1 MPEHALC
8 VAKFGGTS
16 VADYAAMS
24 RCAAIVANDP
34 HTRVVVVSAPS
45 GVTNHLVA
53 LSQIALQGGDREH
66 YVTAISAK
74 IHAILYDLQAD
85 DALRATINALLQD
98 LDILTQML
106 SRAYSE
112 QLVDE
117 LLSFGE
123 RLSVPLLTAVL
134 QQQGV
139 NAIAVDARKIVITNS
154 QYGKAEPHINRIAE
168 KVQTDVAPLCVDQV
182 VVMAGFIGSNSK
194 GITTTLGRGGSDY
207 TAALIGEALQA
218 SAVHIWT
225 DVAGI
230 YATDPRLEPS
240 ATAIAE
246 ITFSEAAELATFG
259 AKVLH
264 PATLWPAVRQA
275 IPVFVGSSVAPQEKG
290 TWIRPNLP
298 DTLPSI
304 RALALRKNQ
313 TLLTVHS
320 LSMLHAQG
328 FLAKVFTVLAEY
340 HISIDLI
347 TTSEVSVAMTIDN
360 HTQISQDVIEALE
373 ALGNIQ
379 VTLEQDL
386 ALVAVIGNRLQHT
399 AGVSGRVFQTVEQ
412 YNLRL
417 LCHGASEH
425 NLCFLVAEAD
435 GPTCIQALYQ
445 QFFTQGVP
453 A

>member
-1 MPEHALC
+1 MPEQSIC

-16 VADYAAMS
+16 VADYTAMS

-34 HTRVVVVSAPS
+34 NTRVVVVSAPS

-53 LSQIALQGGDREH
+53 LSQIALQGGDREA
-66 YVTAISAK
+66 YVAAISAK
-74 IHAILYDLQAD
+74 IHDILYDLHAD

-98 LDILTQML
+98 LEVLTQML

-123 RLSVPLLTAVL
+123 RLSVPLFTAVL
-134 QQQGV
+134 QQQGI
-139 NAIAVDARKIVITNS
+139 NAVAVDARKIVMTNS
-154 QYGKAEPHINRIAE
+154 QYGKAEPQINRIAE
-168 KVQTDVAPLCVDQV
+168 KVQADVAPLCVDQV

-207 TAALIGEALQA
+207 TAALMGEALQA

-230 YATDPRLEPS
+230 YETDPRLEPS
-240 ATAIAE
+240 ATAIEE

-275 IPVFVGSSVAPQEKG
+275 IPVFVGSSLAPQEKG
-290 TWIRPNLP
+290 TWIRPSLP
-298 DTLPSI
+298 ETLPSI

-328 FLAKVFTVLAEY
+328 FLAKVFTVLAEH

-399 AGVSGRVFQTVEQ
+399 AGVSGRVFQTVEHH
-412 YNLRL
+412 NLRL

-435 GPTCIQALYQ
+435 GPACIKALYQ
-445 QFFTQGVP
+445 QFFTQGAP